1 MIKDLLNGHPIEYVL
16 LLMLIMYL
24 VAYTHKGYKI
34 SNKEGFSNWF
44 WSVEEESPI
53 GLSKGIYLIFG
64 YIMLIGLLIF
74 TNI

>member
-34 SNKEGFSNWF
+34 SKEEGFSNWF
-44 WSVEEESPI
+44 WSENSI
-53 GLSKGIYLIFG
+53 GLSKGISLIFG
-64 YIMLIGLLIF
+64 YIIIGLLF
-74 TNI
+74 FS